1 MEDPDL
7 LTKDVNKYM
16 AAPMVSSKNIIE
28 LTVDPRDYRRWQR
41 MASVL
46 CLNVSEYIRRCTNAH
61 TTILEH
67 DSFNIVP
74 GPHETTEE
82 SAD

>member
-1 MEDPDL
+1 MESF
-7 LTKDVNKYM
+7 NKRTGTFDKH
-16 AAPMVSSKNIIE
+16 VIE
-28 LTVDPRDYRRWQR
+28 LIVDPRDYRRWQR

-74 GPHETTEE
+74 GPNVKEN
-82 SAD
+82 D

>member
-1 MEDPDL
+1 MEDF
-7 LTKDVNKYM
+7 NKH
-16 AAPMVSSKNIIE
+16 VIE
-28 LTVDPRDYRRWQR
+28 LAVDPRDYRRWQR

-61 TTILEH
+61 TVILEH

-74 GPHETTEE
+74 GPQDTPEE

>member
-1 MEDPDL
+1 MEDF
-7 LTKDVNKYM
+7 NKH
-16 AAPMVSSKNIIE
+16 VIE
-28 LTVDPRDYRRWQR
+28 LAVDPRDYRRWQR

-46 CLNVSEYIRRCTNAH
+46 CLNVSEYIRRCTNAPH

-74 GPHETTEE
+74 GPQETIEE
-82 SAD
+82 

>member
-1 MEDPDL
+1 M
-7 LTKDVNKYM
+7 KDFNKH
-16 AAPMVSSKNIIE
+16 VIE
-28 LTVDPRDYRRWQR
+28 LAVDSRDYRRWQR

-46 CLNVSEYIRRCTNAH
+46 CLDVSEYVRRCANAH

-74 GPHETTEE
+74 GPQEIVDD

>member
-1 MEDPDL
+1 MRDF
-7 LTKDVNKYM
+7 NKH
-16 AAPMVSSKNIIE
+16 VIE
-28 LTVDPRDYRRWQR
+28 LIVDPSDYRRWQR

-74 GPHETTEE
+74 GPQEVIEDNNDDNDNA
-82 SAD
+82 SLAQ

>member
-1 MEDPDL
+1 MEKKSLSDRQ
-7 LTKDVNKYM
+7 V
-16 AAPMVSSKNIIE
+16 IE
-28 LTVDPRDYRRWQR
+28 LVVDPRDYRRWQR

-46 CLNVSEYIRRCTNAH
+46 YLNVSEYIRRCTNAH

-74 GPHETTEE
+74 GPKSVVKED
-82 SAD
+82 S

>member
-1 MEDPDL
+1 MEDL
-7 LTKDVNKYM
+7 NKHTE
-16 AAPMVSSKNIIE
+16 AFDKHIIE
-28 LTVDPRDYRRWQR
+28 LVVDPRDYRRWQR

-74 GPHETTEE
+74 GPNVKEN
-82 SAD
+82 D

>member
-1 MEDPDL
+1 MEDLNL
-7 LTKDVNKYM
+7 LTKDFNKRTIE
-16 AAPMVSSKNIIE
+16 PTISSKQVIE
-28 LTVDPRDYRRWQR
+28 LVVDPRDYRRWQR
-41 MASVL
+41 MASAL

-74 GPHETTEE
+74 GPQETIEE
-82 SAD
+82 LAD

>member
-1 MEDPDL
+1 
-7 LTKDVNKYM
+7 
-16 AAPMVSSKNIIE
+16 
-28 LTVDPRDYRRWQR
+28 

-46 CLNVSEYIRRCTNAH
+46 YLNVSEYIRRCTNAH

-74 GPHETTEE
+74 GPQETIEDL
-82 SAD
+82 AD

>member
-1 MEDPDL
+1 MEDF
-7 LTKDVNKYM
+7 NKH
-16 AAPMVSSKNIIE
+16 VIE
-28 LTVDPRDYRRWQR
+28 LAVDPRDYRRWQR

-74 GPHETTEE
+74 GPQQTIAEDTAGVAQQVEKLICN
-82 SAD
+82 

>member
-1 MEDPDL
+1 MEDF
-7 LTKDVNKYM
+7 NKLEDFNKH
-16 AAPMVSSKNIIE
+16 VIE
-28 LTVDPRDYRRWQR
+28 LAVDPQDYRRWQR

-74 GPHETTEE
+74 GPHEIMDDK

>member
-1 MEDPDL
+1 MEDF
-7 LTKDVNKYM
+7 NKH
-16 AAPMVSSKNIIE
+16 VIE
-28 LTVDPRDYRRWQR
+28 LAVDPRDYRRWQR

-46 CLNVSEYIRRCTNAH
+46 RLNVSEYIRRCTNAH

-74 GPHETTEE
+74 GPQEAIDEKIGRLVKWL
-82 SAD
+82 

>member
-1 MEDPDL
+1 MEDF
-7 LTKDVNKYM
+7 NKH
-16 AAPMVSSKNIIE
+16 VIE
-28 LTVDPRDYRRWQR
+28 LAVDPRDYRRWQR

-46 CLNVSEYIRRCTNAH
+46 YLNVSEYIRRCTNAH

-74 GPHETTEE
+74 GPQETIKDEDA
-82 SAD
+82 SVAQ

>member
-1 MEDPDL
+1 MEDF
-7 LTKDVNKYM
+7 NKH
-16 AAPMVSSKNIIE
+16 VIE
-28 LTVDPRDYRRWQR
+28 LAVDPRDYRRWQR

-46 CLNVSEYIRRCTNAH
+46 CLNISEYIRRCTNAH

-74 GPHETTEE
+74 GPQETIDDL
-82 SAD
+82 AD

>member
-1 MEDPDL
+1 
-7 LTKDVNKYM
+7 
-16 AAPMVSSKNIIE
+16 MVSEDLIGKQVIE
-28 LTVDPRDYRRWQR
+28 LVVDPRDYRRWQR
-41 MASVL
+41 MASAL

-74 GPHETTEE
+74 GPQEVIEDNNNND
-82 SAD
+82 SASLAQ

>member
-1 MEDPDL
+1 MINGDLFDKQVMEL
-7 LTKDVNKYM
+7 
-16 AAPMVSSKNIIE
+16 I
-28 LTVDPRDYRRWQR
+28 VDPRDYRRWQR

-46 CLNVSEYIRRCTNAH
+46 GLNVSEYIRRCTNAH

-74 GPHETTEE
+74 GPQEIATEDNA
-82 SAD
+82 SVAQ

>member
-1 MEDPDL
+1 MVHEDL
-7 LTKDVNKYM
+7 VGKQV
-16 AAPMVSSKNIIE
+16 IE
-28 LTVDPRDYRRWQR
+28 LVVDPRDYRRWQR
-41 MASVL
+41 MASAL

-74 GPHETTEE
+74 GPQEIIEE
-82 SAD
+82 EDNNDALLAQ

>member
-1 MEDPDL
+1 MTNEDL
-7 LTKDVNKYM
+7 AGKQV
-16 AAPMVSSKNIIE
+16 IE
-28 LTVDPRDYRRWQR
+28 LIVDPRDYRRWQR

-46 CLNVSEYIRRCTNAH
+46 YLSVSEYIRRCTNAH

-74 GPHETTEE
+74 GPQEIVEDNKN
-82 SAD
+82 ADVAQ

>member
-1 MEDPDL
+1 MEDF
-7 LTKDVNKYM
+7 NKLEDFNKH
-16 AAPMVSSKNIIE
+16 VIE
-28 LTVDPRDYRRWQR
+28 LAVDPRDYRRWQR

-74 GPHETTEE
+74 GPNPNTTIE
-82 SAD
+82 

>member
-1 MEDPDL
+1 MEDF
-7 LTKDVNKYM
+7 NKH
-16 AAPMVSSKNIIE
+16 IIE
-28 LTVDPRDYRRWQR
+28 LAVDHRDYRRWQR

-46 CLNVSEYIRRCTNAH
+46 CLNVSEYIRRCTNAR

-74 GPHETTEE
+74 GPQETIEE
-82 SAD
+82 QE

>member
-1 MEDPDL
+1 MALIEDF
-7 LTKDVNKYM
+7 NKH
-16 AAPMVSSKNIIE
+16 VIE
-28 LTVDPRDYRRWQR
+28 LAVDPRDYRRWQR

-67 DSFNIVP
+67 DSFDIVH
-74 GPHETTEE
+74 GSQSSLREE
-82 SAD
+82 EEEDNS